1 MKITVAMRVIGG
13 FAIITLLLLIIS
25 LSSLFNINSI
35 GSSVDK
41 LNDEAVPALNQVS
54 AIKVDILE
62 LGTVQLETFY
72 DETLEQVE
80 AHEKEFD
87 ESNELLF
94 SSLEKLK
101 ELIQGNGQSGQINEL
116 EKDARQ
122 YISLIERLFN
132 QHSEYLE
139 LQNVTASQLDE
150 IAFNIDDAAIMLLD
164 TMDASNNE
172 VISREASNI
181 ESSLSSLITLMYDLN
196 KANKLDSAQIIR
208 SEIDININSIRP
220 RLKALDNEATGGSA
234 AMVDDAIAKVRDALD
249 SLQGSGSYPDNV
261 IRRQQLRVDSKDSL
275 DKSEIQLNKLMSE
288 TDRLQAAVRG
298 IADNTRVSVTD
309 SISTSSWLNS
319 IITIISIALAVLISW
334 YTVRSISRPLSRVN
348 HMLNIMADGNLTE
361 RVDYNA
367 QDEFGELASNTN
379 KLTGNLRK
387 LIEGIANRATQL
399 ATAAEQSSNV
409 SDETTN
415 SIDEQ
420 RRQIEQ
426 VATATQEM
434 NSTASEMADGADQAL
449 SEIQHSD
456 DEAKRVRQ
464 ISDKNR
470 ATIESLAKEIKGASE
485 VIDQL
490 SENSKNIGGILDVI
504 RGIAD
509 QTNLLALNAAI
520 EAARAGEQGR
530 GFAVVADEVRTLAS
544 RTQES
549 TEEIQDMIESLQND
563 SQRAVTVMNKGREQA
578 ELSVQQSDEAAQA
591 LQSITESVHQAS
603 DSSNHIANAAKEQSS
618 TAHDIS
624 ERLESIVSIAEQTA
638 SGSKQT
644 AQASNEVAKLADE
657 LQDSIKSFRV

>member
-80 AHEKEFD
+80 AHKKEFD

-196 KANKLDSAQIIR
+196 KTNKLSSAEVVR

-220 RLKALDNEATGGSA
+220 RLEALDNEATGGSA
-234 AMVDDAIAKVRDALD
+234 AMVDDAIATVRDALD

-361 RVDYNA
+361 RVDYSA

>member
-72 DETLEQVE
+72 DESLEQVE
-80 AHEKEFD
+80 AHKKEFN
-87 ESNELLF
+87 ESNKLLF
-94 SSLEKLK
+94 ASLDKLK
-101 ELIQGNGQSGQINEL
+101 ELIQGNGQSDEISAL
-116 EKDARQ
+116 EKDSRQ
-122 YISLIERLFN
+122 YVNLIELLFN
-132 QHSEYLE
+132 QHSEYLQ

-208 SEIDININSIRP
+208 SEIDINIDSIRP
-220 RLKALDNEATGGSA
+220 RLEALDNEATGGTE
-234 AMVDDAIAKVRDALD
+234 AMVDDAIGTVRDALD
-249 SLQGSGSYPDNV
+249 SLQGAGSYPDNV
-261 IRRQQLRVDSKDSL
+261 IRRQQLRLDSEDSL
-275 DKSEIQLNKLMSE
+275 DKSEIQLNKLMAEADS
-288 TDRLQAAVRG
+288 LQTAVRG
-298 IADNTRVSVTD
+298 IADGTRVSVTD

-415 SIDEQ
+415 AIDEQ

-434 NSTASEMADGADQAL
+434 NSTASEMADGAEQAL
-449 SEIQHSD
+449 REIQHSD

-470 ATIESLAKEIKGASE
+470 ATIEGLASEIKGASE

-549 TEEIQDMIESLQND
+549 TEEIQDMIENLQND

-618 TAHDIS
+618 TAQDIS

>member
-62 LGTVQLETFY
+62 LGNVQLETFY
-72 DETLEQVE
+72 DESLEQVE
-80 AHEKEFD
+80 AHKKEFN
-87 ESNELLF
+87 ESNKLLF
-94 SSLEKLK
+94 SSLEELKKLIK
-101 ELIQGNGQSGQINEL
+101 GNGQSDEINEL
-116 EKDARQ
+116 EKDSRQ
-122 YISLIERLFN
+122 YINLIDRLFS

-172 VISREASNI
+172 VISREANNI

-196 KANKLDSAQIIR
+196 KANKLDSAEIIR
-208 SEIDININSIRP
+208 SEIDINIDSIRP
-220 RLKALDNEATGGSA
+220 RLQVLDDEPTGA
-234 AMVDDAIAKVRDALD
+234 AGTMVDDAIATVRDALD
-249 SLQGSGSYPDNV
+249 SLQGAGSYPDNV
-261 IRRQQLRVDSKDSL
+261 IRRQKLRVDSEDSL
-275 DKSEIQLNKLMSE
+275 NKSEVQLNKLMGE
-288 TDRLQAAVRG
+288 ADRLQTAVRG
-298 IADNTRVSVTD
+298 IADGTRVSVTD

-319 IITIISIALAVLISW
+319 IITIISIALAVFISW

-348 HMLNIMADGNLTE
+348 YMLNIMADGNLTE
-361 RVDYNA
+361 RVEYSS

-415 SIDEQ
+415 AIDEQ

-449 SEIQHSD
+449 REIQHSD

-470 ATIESLAKEIKGASE
+470 ATIEGLANEIKGASE

-549 TEEIQDMIESLQND
+549 TEEIQDMIENLQND

-618 TAHDIS
+618 TAQDIS

>member
-13 FAIITLLLLIIS
+13 FAIITLLLLVIS

-35 GSSVDK
+35 GSSVDNV
-41 LNDEAVPALNQVS
+41 NDKAMPALNEVA
-54 AIKVDILE
+54 AIKVDTLE
-62 LGTVQLETFY
+62 LSGLQLETY
-72 DETLEQVE
+72 YAESLSAIESYRG
-80 AHEKEFD
+80 EFD
-87 ESNELLF
+87 TSEESLM
-94 SSLEKLK
+94 SSLEDLQQLVKG
-101 ELIQGNGQSGQINEL
+101 EGQS
-116 EKDARQ
+116 
-122 YISLIERLFN
+122 SLINGTESSVTQYVDLIDQLFN
-132 QHSEYLE
+132 YQREYLE
-139 LQNVTASQLDE
+139 LRGTTADQLDE
-150 IAFNIDDAAIMLLD
+150 IAFSIDDAAIMLLD
-164 TMDASNNE
+164 TMDMSNNE
-172 VISREASNI
+172 VVAREASNV

-196 KANKLDSAQIIR
+196 KTNDLDSANVIK
-208 SEIDININSIRP
+208 SEIDINIDSIRP
-220 RLKALDNEATGGSA
+220 RLDALDNESTGSA
-234 AMVDDAIAKVRDALD
+234 EQMVDDAVTTVRNAIDQ
-249 SLQGSGSYPDNV
+249 LQGSGSYPNNV
-261 IRRQQLRVDSKDSL
+261 ILRQQRRVDAGQALEQAQQQSDT
-275 DKSEIQLNKLMSE
+275 LMTQ
-288 TDRLQAAVRG
+288 TDELQTAVRG
-298 IADNTRVSVTD
+298 IAEDSRNSAAD
-309 SISTSSWLNS
+309 SISTSSWINS
-319 IITIISIALAVLISW
+319 IITVISIALAVLISW
-334 YTVRSISRPLSRVN
+334 LTVRSISRPLSRVN
-348 HMLNIMADGNLTE
+348 HMLNIMAEGNLTE
-361 RVDYNA
+361 RVDYDA
-367 QDEFGELASNTN
+367 QDEFGELATNTN

-415 SIDEQ
+415 AIDEQ

-434 NSTASEMADGADQAL
+434 NNTASEMAEGADQAL
-449 SEIQHSD
+449 REIQHSD
-456 DEAKRVRQ
+456 DEAKRVRE

-470 ATIESLAKEIKGASE
+470 STIEQLAHEIQGASQ

-490 SENSKNIGGILDVI
+490 SENSSNIGGILDVI

-549 TEEIQDMIESLQND
+549 TEEIQDMIENLQND
-563 SQRAVTVMNKGREQA
+563 SKRAVEVMNRGREQA

-603 DSSNHIANAAKEQSS
+603 DSSNHIANAAQEQSR

>member
-13 FAIITLLLLIIS
+13 FAIITLLLLVIS

-35 GSSVDK
+35 GSSVDNV
-41 LNDEAVPALNQVS
+41 NDKAMPALNEVA
-54 AIKVDILE
+54 AIKVDTLE
-62 LGTVQLETFY
+62 LSTIQLEAY
-72 DETLEQVE
+72 YSESLSAIDSYRG
-80 AHEKEFD
+80 EFD
-87 ESNELLF
+87 NSRDSLV
-94 SSLEKLK
+94 SSLNDLQQ
-101 ELIQGNGQSGQINEL
+101 LIKGEGQS
-116 EKDARQ
+116 
-122 YISLIERLFN
+122 SLINGTESSVTQYVDLIDQLFN
-132 QHSEYLE
+132 YQREYLE
-139 LQNVTASQLDE
+139 LRGTTADQLDE
-150 IAFNIDDAAIMLLD
+150 IAFSIDDAAIMLLD
-164 TMDASNNE
+164 TMDMSNNE
-172 VISREASNI
+172 VVAREASNV

-196 KANKLDSAQIIR
+196 KASDLDSANVIK
-208 SEIDININSIRP
+208 SEIDINIDSIRP
-220 RLKALDNEATGGSA
+220 RLEALDNESTGSA
-234 AMVDDAIAKVRDALD
+234 EQMVDDAVTTVRNAIDQ
-249 SLQGSGSYPDNV
+249 LQGSGSYPNNV
-261 IRRQQLRVDSKDSL
+261 ILRQQRRVDAGQALEQAQQQSDT
-275 DKSEIQLNKLMSE
+275 LMTQ
-288 TDRLQAAVRG
+288 TDELQTAVRG
-298 IADNTRVSVTD
+298 IAEDSRNSAAD
-309 SISTSSWLNS
+309 SISTSSWINS
-319 IITIISIALAVLISW
+319 IITVISIALAVLISW
-334 YTVRSISRPLSRVN
+334 LTVRSISRPLSRVN
-348 HMLNIMADGNLTE
+348 HMLNIMAEGNLTE
-361 RVDYNA
+361 RVDYDA
-367 QDEFGELASNTN
+367 QDEFGELATNTN

-415 SIDEQ
+415 AIDEQ

-434 NSTASEMADGADQAL
+434 NNTASEMAEGADQAL
-449 SEIQHSD
+449 REIQHSD
-456 DEAKRVRQ
+456 DEAKRVRE

-470 ATIESLAKEIKGASE
+470 STIEQLAHEIQGASQ

-490 SENSKNIGGILDVI
+490 SENSSNIGGILDVI

-549 TEEIQDMIESLQND
+549 TEEIQEMIESLQND
-563 SQRAVTVMNKGREQA
+563 SKRAVEVMNRGREQA

-603 DSSNHIANAAKEQSS
+603 DSSNHIANAAQEQSR

>member
-13 FAIITLLLLIIS
+13 FAIITLLLLVIS

-35 GSSVDK
+35 GSSVDNV
-41 LNDEAVPALNQVS
+41 NDKAMPALNEVA
-54 AIKVDILE
+54 AIKVDTLE
-62 LGTVQLETFY
+62 LASLQLEAY
-72 DETLEQVE
+72 YAESLSAIDSYRG
-80 AHEKEFD
+80 EFD
-87 ESNELLF
+87 ASRQSLLGSLNDLQQLIEGGEL
-94 SSLEKLK
+94 SSLIKDTEASVTQYVD
-101 ELIQGNGQSGQINEL
+101 LIDQ
-116 EKDARQ
+116 
-122 YISLIERLFN
+122 LFN
-132 QHSEYLE
+132 YQREYIELRGTTSE
-139 LQNVTASQLDE
+139 QLDE
-150 IAFNIDDAAIMLLD
+150 IAFSIDDAAIMLLD
-164 TMDASNNE
+164 TMDMSNNE
-172 VISREASNI
+172 VVSREASNI

-196 KANKLDSAQIIR
+196 KVSDLDSANVIK
-208 SEIDININSIRP
+208 SEIDINIDSIRP
-220 RLKALDNEATGGSA
+220 RLEALDNESTGSA
-234 AMVDDAIAKVRDALD
+234 EQMVDDAVTTVRNAIDK
-249 SLQGSGSYPDNV
+249 LQGPGSYPNNV
-261 IRRQQLRVDSKDSL
+261 IIRQQRRVDAGRALEQAQQQSDTLMTQTDELQTGVRNIAEDSRN
-275 DKSEIQLNKLMSE
+275 S
-288 TDRLQAAVRG
+288 AA
-298 IADNTRVSVTD
+298 D
-309 SISTSSWLNS
+309 SISTSSWINS
-319 IITIISIALAVLISW
+319 IITVISIALAVLISW
-334 YTVRSISRPLSRVN
+334 LTVRSISRPLSRVN
-348 HMLNIMADGNLTE
+348 HMLNIMAEGNLTE
-361 RVDYNA
+361 RVDYDA
-367 QDEFGELASNTN
+367 QDEFGELATNTN
-379 KLTGNLRK
+379 KLTVNLRK

-415 SIDEQ
+415 AIDEQ

-434 NSTASEMADGADQAL
+434 NNTASEMADGADQAL
-449 SEIQHSD
+449 REIQHSD

-470 ATIESLAKEIKGASE
+470 STIEQLAHEIQGASQ

-490 SENSKNIGGILDVI
+490 SENSSNIGGILDVI

-549 TEEIQDMIESLQND
+549 TEEIQDMIENLQTD
-563 SQRAVTVMNKGREQA
+563 SKRAVEVMNRGREQA

-603 DSSNHIANAAKEQSS
+603 DSSNHIANAAQEQSR

>member
-1 MKITVAMRVIGG
+1 M
-13 FAIITLLLLIIS
+13 
-25 LSSLFNINSI
+25 
-35 GSSVDK
+35 
-41 LNDEAVPALNQVS
+41 PALNEVA
-54 AIKVDILE
+54 AIKVDTLE
-62 LGTVQLETFY
+62 LSGLQLETY
-72 DETLEQVE
+72 YAESLSAIESYRG
-80 AHEKEFD
+80 EFD
-87 ESNELLF
+87 TSEESLM
-94 SSLEKLK
+94 SSLEDLQQLVKG
-101 ELIQGNGQSGQINEL
+101 EGQS
-116 EKDARQ
+116 
-122 YISLIERLFN
+122 SLINGTESSVTQYVDLIDQLFN
-132 QHSEYLE
+132 YQREYLE
-139 LQNVTASQLDE
+139 LRGTTADQLDE
-150 IAFNIDDAAIMLLD
+150 IAFSIDDAAIMLLD
-164 TMDASNNE
+164 TMDMSNNE
-172 VISREASNI
+172 VVAREASNV

-196 KANKLDSAQIIR
+196 KTNDLDSANVIK
-208 SEIDININSIRP
+208 SEIDINIDSIRP
-220 RLKALDNEATGGSA
+220 RLDALDNESTGSA
-234 AMVDDAIAKVRDALD
+234 EQMVDDAVTTVRNAIDQ
-249 SLQGSGSYPDNV
+249 LQGSGSYPNNV
-261 IRRQQLRVDSKDSL
+261 ILRQQRRVDAGQALEQAQQQSDT
-275 DKSEIQLNKLMSE
+275 LMTQ
-288 TDRLQAAVRG
+288 TDELQTAVRN
-298 IADNTRVSVTD
+298 IAEDSRNSAAD
-309 SISTSSWLNS
+309 SISTSSWINS
-319 IITIISIALAVLISW
+319 IITVISIALAVLISW
-334 YTVRSISRPLSRVN
+334 LTVRSISRPLSRVN
-348 HMLNIMADGNLTE
+348 HMLNIMAEGNLTE
-361 RVDYNA
+361 RVDYDA
-367 QDEFGELASNTN
+367 QDEFGELATNTN

-415 SIDEQ
+415 AIDEQ

-434 NSTASEMADGADQAL
+434 NNTASEMAEGADQAL
-449 SEIQHSD
+449 REIQHSD
-456 DEAKRVRQ
+456 DEAKRVRE

-470 ATIESLAKEIKGASE
+470 STIEQLAHEIQGASQ

-490 SENSKNIGGILDVI
+490 SENSSNIGGILDVI

-549 TEEIQDMIESLQND
+549 TEEIQDMIENLQND
-563 SQRAVTVMNKGREQA
+563 SKRAVEVMNRGREQA
-578 ELSVQQSDEAAQA
+578 ELSVHQSDEAAQA

-603 DSSNHIANAAKEQSS
+603 DSSNHIANAAQEQSR

>member
-1 MKITVAMRVIGG
+1 
-13 FAIITLLLLIIS
+13 
-25 LSSLFNINSI
+25 
-35 GSSVDK
+35 
-41 LNDEAVPALNQVS
+41 
-54 AIKVDILE
+54 
-62 LGTVQLETFY
+62 
-72 DETLEQVE
+72 
-80 AHEKEFD
+80 
-87 ESNELLF
+87 
-94 SSLEKLK
+94 
-101 ELIQGNGQSGQINEL
+101 
-116 EKDARQ
+116 
-122 YISLIERLFN
+122 
-132 QHSEYLE
+132 
-139 LQNVTASQLDE
+139 LDE

-164 TMDASNNE
+164 TMDMSNNE
-172 VISREASNI
+172 VISREASNV

-196 KANKLDSAQIIR
+196 KANKLDSAEVIR
-208 SEIDININSIRP
+208 SEIDINIDSIRP
-220 RLKALDNEATGGSA
+220 RLEVLENEATGRTET
-234 AMVDDAIAKVRDALD
+234 MVSDAITTVRNAID
-249 SLQGSGSYPDNV
+249 SLQGNGSYPANV
-261 IRRQQLRVDSKDSL
+261 IRRQQLRVDAENSL
-275 DKSEIQLNKLMSE
+275 NSSQTQLNKLMTE
-288 TDRLQAAVRG
+288 TDELQNAVRG
-298 IADNTRVSVTD
+298 IAEDTRVSVTD
-309 SISTSSWLNS
+309 SISTSSWINS
-319 IITIISIALAVLISW
+319 IITVVSIALAILISW
-334 YTVRSISRPLSRVN
+334 YTVRSISQPLSRVN

-399 ATAAEQSSNV
+399 ATAAEESSNV

-415 SIDEQ
+415 AIDEQ

-434 NSTASEMADGADQAL
+434 NNTASEMADGADQAL
-449 SEIQHSD
+449 QEIQHSD
-456 DEAKRVRQ
+456 DEAKRVRE

-470 ATIESLAKEIKGASE
+470 TTIEGLAREIQSASE

-563 SQRAVTVMNKGREQA
+563 SQRAVSVMNKGREQA

-624 ERLESIVSIAEQTA
+624 ERLEAIVSIAEQTA

>member
-35 GSSVDK
+35 GSSVDNV
-41 LNDEAVPALNQVS
+41 NDKAMPALNEVA
-54 AIKVDILE
+54 AIKVDTIGLSG
-62 LGTVQLETFY
+62 LQLETYYAESLSAVNSYRGEF
-72 DETLEQVE
+72 ETSR
-80 AHEKEFD
+80 D
-87 ESNELLF
+87 
-94 SSLEKLK
+94 SLVGSLSQLQQ
-101 ELIQGNGQSGQINEL
+101 LIKGEGQSNLINSTE
-116 EKDARQ
+116 ASVTQ
-122 YISLIERLFN
+122 YVDLIEQLFN
-132 QHSEYLE
+132 YQQEYIE
-139 LQNVTASQLDE
+139 LRSGTAAQLDE

-164 TMDASNNE
+164 TMDMSDNE
-172 VISREASNI
+172 IVAREAGNV
-181 ESSLSSLITLMYDLN
+181 ESSLSSLITLLYDLN
-196 KANKLDSAQIIR
+196 KATKLDSASVIK
-208 SEIDININSIRP
+208 SEIDINIDSIRP
-220 RLKALDNEATGGSA
+220 RLKALDNESNGSA
-234 AMVDDAIAKVRDALD
+234 AQMVDDAVKTVRTAIDN
-249 SLQGSGSYPDNV
+249 LQGQGSYPSNV
-261 IRRQQLRVDSKDSL
+261 ILRQQRRVDAGQALEQSQQQLQSL
-275 DKSEIQLNKLMSE
+275 MAQ
-288 TDRLQAAVRG
+288 TDELQTAVRN
-298 IADNTRVSVTD
+298 IAESSRSSATE
-309 SISTSSWLNS
+309 SISTSSWINS
-319 IITIISIALAVLISW
+319 IITIVSIGLAVLISW
-334 YTVRSISRPLSRVN
+334 LTVRSISQPLSRVN
-348 HMLNIMADGNLTE
+348 HMLNIMAEGNLTE
-361 RVDYNA
+361 RVDYDA
-367 QDEFGELASNTN
+367 QDEFGELATNTN

-409 SDETTN
+409 SEETTN

-434 NSTASEMADGADQAL
+434 NNTASEMSDGADQAL
-449 SEIQHSD
+449 REIQHSD
-456 DEAKRVRQ
+456 DEATRVRE

-470 ATIESLAKEIKGASE
+470 STIEQLAHEIKGASQ

-490 SENSKNIGGILDVI
+490 SENSSNIGGILDVI

-563 SQRAVTVMNKGREQA
+563 SKRAVEVMNRGREQA
-578 ELSVQQSDEAAQA
+578 ELSVHQSDEAAQA

-603 DSSNHIANAAKEQSS
+603 DSSNHIANAAQEQSS

-657 LQDSIKSFRV
+657 LQDSVKSFRV

>member
-72 DETLEQVE
+72 DESLEQVE
-80 AHEKEFD
+80 AHKKEFN
-87 ESNELLF
+87 ESNKLLF
-94 SSLEKLK
+94 ASLDKLK
-101 ELIQGNGQSGQINEL
+101 ELIQGNGQSDEISAL
-116 EKDARQ
+116 EKDSRQ
-122 YISLIERLFN
+122 YVNLIELLFN
-132 QHSEYLE
+132 QHSEYLQ

-208 SEIDININSIRP
+208 SEIDINIDSIRP
-220 RLKALDNEATGGSA
+220 RLEALDNEATGGTE
-234 AMVDDAIAKVRDALD
+234 AMVDDAIGTVRDALD
-249 SLQGSGSYPDNV
+249 SLQGAGSYPDNV
-261 IRRQQLRVDSKDSL
+261 IRRQQLRLDSEDSL
-275 DKSEIQLNKLMSE
+275 DKSEIQLNKLMS
-288 TDRLQAAVRG
+288 DADSLQTAVRG
-298 IADNTRVSVTD
+298 IADGTRVSVTD

-415 SIDEQ
+415 AIDEQ

-434 NSTASEMADGADQAL
+434 NSTASEMADGAEQAL
-449 SEIQHSD
+449 REIQHSD

-470 ATIESLAKEIKGASE
+470 ATIEGLASEIKGASE

-549 TEEIQDMIESLQND
+549 TEEIQDMIENLQND

-618 TAHDIS
+618 TAQDIS

>member
-35 GSSVDK
+35 GSSVDN
-41 LNDEAVPALNQVS
+41 LNDQAVPALNEV
-54 AIKVDILE
+54 AAVKVDILE
-62 LGTVQLETFY
+62 LGSVQLETFY
-72 DETLEQVE
+72 DEKVGEVD
-80 AHEKEFD
+80 AHRKEF
-87 ESNELLF
+87 EASRSSLF
-94 SSLEKLK
+94 SSLNELNR
-101 ELIQGNGQSGQINEL
+101 LIQGAGQGDRIDAI
-116 EKDARQ
+116 EKDSQ
-122 YISLIERLFN
+122 KYVDLIDRLFN
-132 QHSEYLE
+132 QQREYLE
-139 LQNVTASQLDE
+139 LQTTTASQLDE

-164 TMDASNNE
+164 TMDMSNNE
-172 VISREASNI
+172 VISREASNV

-196 KANKLDSAQIIR
+196 KANKLDSAEVIR
-208 SEIDININSIRP
+208 SEIDINIDSIRP
-220 RLKALDNEATGGSA
+220 RLEVLENEATGRTET
-234 AMVDDAIAKVRDALD
+234 MVSDAITTVRNAID
-249 SLQGSGSYPDNV
+249 SLQGNGSYPANV
-261 IRRQQLRVDSKDSL
+261 IRRQQLRVDAENSL
-275 DKSEIQLNKLMSE
+275 NSSQTQLNKLMTE
-288 TDRLQAAVRG
+288 TDELQNAVRG
-298 IADNTRVSVTD
+298 IAEDTRVSVTD
-309 SISTSSWLNS
+309 SISTSSWINS
-319 IITIISIALAVLISW
+319 IITVVSIALAILISW
-334 YTVRSISRPLSRVN
+334 YTVRSISQPLSRVN

-399 ATAAEQSSNV
+399 ATAAEESSNV

-415 SIDEQ
+415 AIDEQ

-434 NSTASEMADGADQAL
+434 NNTASEMADGADQAL
-449 SEIQHSD
+449 QEIQHSD
-456 DEAKRVRQ
+456 DEAKRVRE

-470 ATIESLAKEIKGASE
+470 TTIEGLAREIQSASE

-563 SQRAVTVMNKGREQA
+563 SQRAVSVMNKGREQA

-624 ERLESIVSIAEQTA
+624 ERLEAIVSIAEQTA

>member
-13 FAIITLLLLIIS
+13 FAIITLLLLVIS

-35 GSSVDK
+35 GSSVDNV
-41 LNDEAVPALNQVS
+41 NDKAMPALNEVA
-54 AIKVDILE
+54 AIKVDTLE
-62 LGTVQLETFY
+62 LSGLQLETY
-72 DETLEQVE
+72 YAESLSAIESYRG
-80 AHEKEFD
+80 EFD
-87 ESNELLF
+87 TSEESLM
-94 SSLEKLK
+94 SSLEDLQR
-101 ELIQGNGQSGQINEL
+101 LIKGEGQSALINNTE
-116 EKDARQ
+116 AAVTQ
-122 YISLIERLFN
+122 YVDLIDQLFN
-132 QHSEYLE
+132 YQREYLE
-139 LQNVTASQLDE
+139 LRSTTADQLDE
-150 IAFNIDDAAIMLLD
+150 IAFSIDDAAIMLLD
-164 TMDASNNE
+164 TMDMSNNE
-172 VISREASNI
+172 VVAREASNV

-196 KANKLDSAQIIR
+196 KTNDLDSANVIK
-208 SEIDININSIRP
+208 SEIDINIDSIRP
-220 RLKALDNEATGGSA
+220 RLDALDNESTGSA
-234 AMVDDAIAKVRDALD
+234 EQMVDDAVTTVRNAIDQ
-249 SLQGSGSYPDNV
+249 LQGAGSYPDNV
-261 IRRQQLRVDSKDSL
+261 ILRQQRRVDAGQTL
-275 DKSEIQLNKLMSE
+275 DQAQQQSDTLMTQ
-288 TDRLQAAVRG
+288 TDELQTAVRN
-298 IADNTRVSVTD
+298 IAEDSRNSAAD
-309 SISTSSWLNS
+309 SISTSSWINS
-319 IITIISIALAVLISW
+319 IITVISIALAVLISW
-334 YTVRSISRPLSRVN
+334 LTVRSISRPLSRVN
-348 HMLNIMADGNLTE
+348 HMLNIMAEGNLTE
-361 RVDYNA
+361 RVDYDA
-367 QDEFGELASNTN
+367 QDEFGELATNTN

-415 SIDEQ
+415 AIDEQ

-434 NSTASEMADGADQAL
+434 NNTASEMAEGADQAL
-449 SEIQHSD
+449 REIQHSD
-456 DEAKRVRQ
+456 DEAKRVRE

-470 ATIESLAKEIKGASE
+470 STIEQLAHEIQGASQ

-490 SENSKNIGGILDVI
+490 SENSSNIGGILDVI

-549 TEEIQDMIESLQND
+549 TEEIQDMIENLQND
-563 SQRAVTVMNKGREQA
+563 SKRAVEVMNRGREQA

-603 DSSNHIANAAKEQSS
+603 DSSNHIANAAQEQSR

>member
-35 GSSVDK
+35 GSSVDN
-41 LNDEAVPALNQVS
+41 LNDQAVPALNEV
-54 AIKVDILE
+54 AAVKVDILE
-62 LGTVQLETFY
+62 LGSVQLETFY
-72 DETLEQVE
+72 DEKVGEVD
-80 AHEKEFD
+80 AHRKEF
-87 ESNELLF
+87 EASRSSLF
-94 SSLEKLK
+94 SSLNELNR
-101 ELIQGNGQSGQINEL
+101 LIQGAGQGDRIDAI
-116 EKDARQ
+116 EKDSQ
-122 YISLIERLFN
+122 KYVDLIDRLFN
-132 QHSEYLE
+132 QQREYLE
-139 LQNVTASQLDE
+139 LQTTTASQLDE

-164 TMDASNNE
+164 TMDMSNNE
-172 VISREASNI
+172 VISREASNV

-196 KANKLDSAQIIR
+196 KANKLDSAEVIR
-208 SEIDININSIRP
+208 SEIDINIDSIRP
-220 RLKALDNEATGGSA
+220 RLEVLENEATGRTET
-234 AMVDDAIAKVRDALD
+234 MVSDAITTVRNAID
-249 SLQGSGSYPDNV
+249 SLQGNGSYPANV
-261 IRRQQLRVDSKDSL
+261 IRRQQLRVDAENSL
-275 DKSEIQLNKLMSE
+275 NSSQTQLNKLMTE
-288 TDRLQAAVRG
+288 TDELQNAVRG
-298 IADNTRVSVTD
+298 IAEGTRVSVTD
-309 SISTSSWLNS
+309 SISTSSWINS
-319 IITIISIALAVLISW
+319 IITVVSIALAILISW
-334 YTVRSISRPLSRVN
+334 YTVRSISQPLSRVN

-399 ATAAEQSSNV
+399 ATAAEESSNV

-415 SIDEQ
+415 AIDEQ

-434 NSTASEMADGADQAL
+434 NNTASEMADGADQAL
-449 SEIQHSD
+449 QEIQHSD
-456 DEAKRVRQ
+456 DEAKRVRE

-470 ATIESLAKEIKGASE
+470 TTIEGLAREIQSASE

-563 SQRAVTVMNKGREQA
+563 SQRAVSVMNKGREQA

-624 ERLESIVSIAEQTA
+624 ERLEAIVSIAEQTA

>member
-35 GSSVDK
+35 GSSVDN
-41 LNDEAVPALNQVS
+41 LNDQAVPALNEV
-54 AIKVDILE
+54 AAVKVDILE
-62 LGTVQLETFY
+62 LGSVQLETFY
-72 DETLEQVE
+72 DEKVGEVD
-80 AHEKEFD
+80 AHRKEF
-87 ESNELLF
+87 EASRSSLF
-94 SSLEKLK
+94 SSLNELNR
-101 ELIQGNGQSGQINEL
+101 LIQGAGQGDRIDAI
-116 EKDARQ
+116 EKDSQ
-122 YISLIERLFN
+122 KYVDLIDRLFN
-132 QHSEYLE
+132 QQREYLE
-139 LQNVTASQLDE
+139 LQTTTASQLDE

-164 TMDASNNE
+164 TMDMSNNE
-172 VISREASNI
+172 IISREASNV

-196 KANKLDSAQIIR
+196 KANKLDSAEVIR
-208 SEIDININSIRP
+208 SEIDINIDSIRP
-220 RLKALDNEATGGSA
+220 RLEVLENEATGRTET
-234 AMVDDAIAKVRDALD
+234 MVSDAITTVRNAID
-249 SLQGSGSYPDNV
+249 SLQGNGSYPANV
-261 IRRQQLRVDSKDSL
+261 IRRQQLRVDAENSL
-275 DKSEIQLNKLMSE
+275 NSSQTQLNKLMTE
-288 TDRLQAAVRG
+288 TDELQNAVRG
-298 IADNTRVSVTD
+298 IAEDTRVSVTD
-309 SISTSSWLNS
+309 SISTSSWINS
-319 IITIISIALAVLISW
+319 IITVVSIALAILISW
-334 YTVRSISRPLSRVN
+334 YTVRSISQPLSRVN

-399 ATAAEQSSNV
+399 ATAAEESSNV

-415 SIDEQ
+415 AIDEQ

-434 NSTASEMADGADQAL
+434 NNTASEMADGADQAL
-449 SEIQHSD
+449 QEIQHSD
-456 DEAKRVRQ
+456 DEAKRVRE

-470 ATIESLAKEIKGASE
+470 TTIEGLAREIQSASE

-563 SQRAVTVMNKGREQA
+563 SQRAVSVMNKGREQA

-624 ERLESIVSIAEQTA
+624 ERLEAIVSIAEQTA

>member
-72 DETLEQVE
+72 DESLEQVE
-80 AHEKEFD
+80 AHKKEFN
-87 ESNELLF
+87 ESNKLLF
-94 SSLEKLK
+94 SSLEELK
-101 ELIQGNGQSGQINEL
+101 KLIQGNGQSDEINEL
-116 EKDARQ
+116 EKDSRQ
-122 YISLIERLFN
+122 YINLIDRLFS

-172 VISREASNI
+172 VISREANNI

-196 KANKLDSAQIIR
+196 KANKLDSAEIIR
-208 SEIDININSIRP
+208 SEIDINIDSIRP
-220 RLKALDNEATGGSA
+220 RLQVLDDEPTGA
-234 AMVDDAIAKVRDALD
+234 AGTMVDDAIATVRDALD
-249 SLQGSGSYPDNV
+249 SLQGAGSYPDNV
-261 IRRQQLRVDSKDSL
+261 IRRQQLRVDSEDSL
-275 DKSEIQLNKLMSE
+275 NKSEVQLNKLMGKA
-288 TDRLQAAVRG
+288 DRLQTAVRG
-298 IADNTRVSVTD
+298 IADGTRVSVTD

-415 SIDEQ
+415 AIDEQ

-434 NSTASEMADGADQAL
+434 NSTASEMADGAEQAL
-449 SEIQHSD
+449 REIQHSD

-470 ATIESLAKEIKGASE
+470 ATIEGLASEIKGASE

-549 TEEIQDMIESLQND
+549 TEEIQDMIENLQND

-618 TAHDIS
+618 TAQDIS

>member
-13 FAIITLLLLIIS
+13 FAIITLLLLVIS

-35 GSSVDK
+35 GSSVDNV
-41 LNDEAVPALNQVS
+41 NDKAMPALNEVA
-54 AIKVDILE
+54 AIKVDTLE
-62 LGTVQLETFY
+62 LASLQLEAY
-72 DETLEQVE
+72 YAESLSAIDSYRG
-80 AHEKEFD
+80 EFD
-87 ESNELLF
+87 ASRESLV
-94 SSLEKLK
+94 SSLNDLQQ
-101 ELIQGNGQSGQINEL
+101 LIKGEGQSALINGTE
-116 EKDARQ
+116 ASVTQ
-122 YISLIERLFN
+122 YVDLIDQLFN
-132 QHSEYLE
+132 YQREYLE
-139 LQNVTASQLDE
+139 LRGTTSEQLDE

-164 TMDASNNE
+164 TMDMSNNE
-172 VISREASNI
+172 VVSREASNI

-196 KANKLDSAQIIR
+196 KAGDLDSANVIK
-208 SEIDININSIRP
+208 SEIDINIDSIRP
-220 RLKALDNEATGGSA
+220 RLEALDNESTGSA
-234 AMVDDAIAKVRDALD
+234 EQMVDDAVTTVRNAIDK
-249 SLQGSGSYPDNV
+249 LQGPGSYPNNV
-261 IRRQQLRVDSKDSL
+261 IIRQQRRVDAGRALEQAQQQSDTLMTQTDELQTSVRNIAEDSRN
-275 DKSEIQLNKLMSE
+275 S
-288 TDRLQAAVRG
+288 AA
-298 IADNTRVSVTD
+298 D
-309 SISTSSWLNS
+309 SISTSSWINS
-319 IITIISIALAVLISW
+319 IITVISIALAVLISW
-334 YTVRSISRPLSRVN
+334 LTVRSISRPLSRVN
-348 HMLNIMADGNLTE
+348 HMLNIMAEGNLTE
-361 RVDYNA
+361 RVDYDA
-367 QDEFGELASNTN
+367 QDEFGELATNTN
-379 KLTGNLRK
+379 KLTVNLRK

-415 SIDEQ
+415 AIDEQ

-434 NSTASEMADGADQAL
+434 NNTASEMADGADQAL
-449 SEIQHSD
+449 REIQHSD

-470 ATIESLAKEIKGASE
+470 STIEQLAHEIQGASQ

-490 SENSKNIGGILDVI
+490 SENSSNIGGILDVI

-549 TEEIQDMIESLQND
+549 TEEIQDMIENLQTD
-563 SQRAVTVMNKGREQA
+563 SKRAVEVMNRGREQA

-603 DSSNHIANAAKEQSS
+603 DSSNHIANAAQEQSR

>member
-72 DETLEQVE
+72 DESLEQVE
-80 AHEKEFD
+80 AHKKEFN
-87 ESNELLF
+87 ESNKLLF
-94 SSLEKLK
+94 ASLDKLK
-101 ELIQGNGQSGQINEL
+101 ELIQGNGQSDEISAL
-116 EKDARQ
+116 EKDSRQ
-122 YISLIERLFN
+122 YVNLIELLFN
-132 QHSEYLE
+132 QHSEYLQ
-139 LQNVTASQLDE
+139 LQSVTASQLDE

-208 SEIDININSIRP
+208 SEIDINIDSIRP
-220 RLKALDNEATGGSA
+220 RLEALDNEATGGTE
-234 AMVDDAIAKVRDALD
+234 AMVDDAIGTVRDALD
-249 SLQGSGSYPDNV
+249 SLQGAGSYPDNV
-261 IRRQQLRVDSKDSL
+261 IRRQQLRLDSEDSL
-275 DKSEIQLNKLMSE
+275 DKSEIQLNKLMAE
-288 TDRLQAAVRG
+288 ADRLQTAVRG
-298 IADNTRVSVTD
+298 IADGTRVSVTD

-415 SIDEQ
+415 AIDEQ

-434 NSTASEMADGADQAL
+434 NSTASEMADGAEQAL
-449 SEIQHSD
+449 REIQHSD

-470 ATIESLAKEIKGASE
+470 ATIEGLANEIKGASE

-549 TEEIQDMIESLQND
+549 TEEIQDMIENLQND

-618 TAHDIS
+618 TAQDIS

>member
-35 GSSVDK
+35 GSSVDN
-41 LNDEAVPALNQVS
+41 LNDQAVPALNEV
-54 AIKVDILE
+54 AAVKVDILE
-62 LGTVQLETFY
+62 LGSVQLETFY
-72 DETLEQVE
+72 DEKVTQVD
-80 AHEKEFD
+80 AHRKEF
-87 ESNELLF
+87 EASRSSLF
-94 SSLEKLK
+94 SSLK
-101 ELIQGNGQSGQINEL
+101 ELQKLIQGAGQGNRINAI
-116 EKDARQ
+116 EKDSQ
-122 YISLIERLFN
+122 KYIDLIDRLFN
-132 QHSEYLE
+132 QQREYLE
-139 LQNVTASQLDE
+139 LQVITASQLDE

-164 TMDASNNE
+164 TMDVSDNE
-172 VISREASNI
+172 VISREASNV

-196 KANKLDSAQIIR
+196 KANNLDSAEVIR
-208 SEIDININSIRP
+208 SEIDINIDSIRP
-220 RLKALDNEATGGSA
+220 RLEALGSEPA
-234 AMVDDAIAKVRDALD
+234 GNAEAMVDDAITTVRDALD
-249 SLQGSGSYPDNV
+249 SLQGNGSYPANV
-261 IRRQQLRVDSKDSL
+261 ILRQQLRVDAENSL
-275 DKSEIQLNKLMSE
+275 SSSQSQLNKLMTE
-288 TDRLQAAVRG
+288 TDELQDAVRG
-298 IADNTRVSVTD
+298 LAEDTRVSVTD
-309 SISTSSWLNS
+309 SISTSSWINS
-319 IITIISIALAVLISW
+319 IITIVSIALAILISW
-334 YTVRSISRPLSRVN
+334 YTVRSISQPLSRVN

-415 SIDEQ
+415 AIDEQ

-434 NSTASEMADGADQAL
+434 NNTASEMADGADQAL
-449 SEIQHSD
+449 QEIQHSD
-456 DEAKRVRQ
+456 DEAKRVRE

-470 ATIESLAKEIKGASE
+470 TTIEGLAREIQSASE

-624 ERLESIVSIAEQTA
+624 ERLEAIVSIAEQTA

>member
-62 LGTVQLETFY
+62 LGNVQLETFY
-72 DETLEQVE
+72 DESLEQVA
-80 AHEKEFD
+80 AHKKEFN
-87 ESNELLF
+87 ESNKLLF
-94 SSLEKLK
+94 SSLDKLK
-101 ELIQGNGQSGQINEL
+101 ELIQGNGQSDEINEL
-116 EKDARQ
+116 EKDSRQ
-122 YISLIERLFN
+122 YISLIDRLFS

-196 KANKLDSAQIIR
+196 KANKLSSAEIIR
-208 SEIDININSIRP
+208 SEIDINIDSIRP
-220 RLKALDNEATGGSA
+220 RLEALDNEATGGTEA
-234 AMVDDAIAKVRDALD
+234 IVDDAIATVRDALD
-249 SLQGSGSYPDNV
+249 SLQGAGSYPDNV
-261 IRRQQLRVDSKDSL
+261 IRRQQLRVDSEDTL
-275 DKSEIQLNKLMSE
+275 NNSEVQLNKLMTE
-288 TDRLQAAVRG
+288 ADRLQTAVRG
-298 IADNTRVSVTD
+298 IADGTRVSVTD

-319 IITIISIALAVLISW
+319 IITIISIALAVFISW

-361 RVDYNA
+361 RVDYSS

-415 SIDEQ
+415 AIDEQ

-434 NSTASEMADGADQAL
+434 NSTASEMADGAEQAL
-449 SEIQHSD
+449 REIQHSD

-470 ATIESLAKEIKGASE
+470 ATIEGLANEIKGASE

-549 TEEIQDMIESLQND
+549 TEEIQDMIENLQND

-618 TAHDIS
+618 TAQDIS

>member
-13 FAIITLLLLIIS
+13 FAIITLLLLVIS

-35 GSSVDK
+35 GSSVDNV
-41 LNDEAVPALNQVS
+41 NDKAMPALNEVA
-54 AIKVDILE
+54 AIKVDTLE
-62 LGTVQLETFY
+62 LSGLQLETY
-72 DETLEQVE
+72 YAESLSAIESYRG
-80 AHEKEFD
+80 EFD
-87 ESNELLF
+87 TSEESLM
-94 SSLEKLK
+94 SSLEDLQQLVKG
-101 ELIQGNGQSGQINEL
+101 EGQS
-116 EKDARQ
+116 
-122 YISLIERLFN
+122 SLINGTESSVTQYVDLIDQLFN
-132 QHSEYLE
+132 YQREYLE
-139 LQNVTASQLDE
+139 LRGTTADQLDE
-150 IAFNIDDAAIMLLD
+150 IAFSIDDAAIMLLD
-164 TMDASNNE
+164 TMDMSNNE
-172 VISREASNI
+172 VVAREASNV

-196 KANKLDSAQIIR
+196 KTNDLDSANVIK
-208 SEIDININSIRP
+208 SEIDINIDSIRP
-220 RLKALDNEATGGSA
+220 RLDALDNESTGSA
-234 AMVDDAIAKVRDALD
+234 EQMVDDAVTTVRNAIDQ
-249 SLQGSGSYPDNV
+249 LQGSGSYPNNV
-261 IRRQQLRVDSKDSL
+261 ILRQQRRVDAGQALEQAQQQSDT
-275 DKSEIQLNKLMSE
+275 LMTQ
-288 TDRLQAAVRG
+288 TDELQTAVRN
-298 IADNTRVSVTD
+298 IAEDSRNSAAD
-309 SISTSSWLNS
+309 SISTSSWINS
-319 IITIISIALAVLISW
+319 IITVISIALAVLISW
-334 YTVRSISRPLSRVN
+334 LTVRSISRPLSRVN
-348 HMLNIMADGNLTE
+348 HMLNIMAEGNLTE
-361 RVDYNA
+361 RVDYDA
-367 QDEFGELASNTN
+367 QDEFGELATNTN

-415 SIDEQ
+415 AIDEQ

-434 NSTASEMADGADQAL
+434 NNTASEMAEGADQAL
-449 SEIQHSD
+449 REIQHSD
-456 DEAKRVRQ
+456 DEAKRVRE

-470 ATIESLAKEIKGASE
+470 STIEQLAHEIQGASQ

-490 SENSKNIGGILDVI
+490 SENSSNIGGILDVI

-549 TEEIQDMIESLQND
+549 TEEIQDMIENLQND
-563 SQRAVTVMNKGREQA
+563 SKRAVEVMNRGREQA

-603 DSSNHIANAAKEQSS
+603 DSSNHIANAAQEQSR

>member
-62 LGTVQLETFY
+62 LGNVQLETFY
-72 DETLEQVE
+72 DESLEQVA
-80 AHEKEFD
+80 AHKKEFN
-87 ESNELLF
+87 ESNKLLF
-94 SSLEKLK
+94 SSLDKLK
-101 ELIQGNGQSGQINEL
+101 ELIQGNGQSDEINEL
-116 EKDARQ
+116 EKDSRQ
-122 YISLIERLFN
+122 YISLIDRLFS

-196 KANKLDSAQIIR
+196 KANKLSSAEIIR
-208 SEIDININSIRP
+208 SEIDINIDSIRP
-220 RLKALDNEATGGSA
+220 RLEALDNEATGGTEA
-234 AMVDDAIAKVRDALD
+234 IVDDAIATVRDALD
-249 SLQGSGSYPDNV
+249 SLQGAGSYPDNV
-261 IRRQQLRVDSKDSL
+261 IRRQQLRVDSEDTL
-275 DKSEIQLNKLMSE
+275 NNSEVQLNKLMTE
-288 TDRLQAAVRG
+288 ADRLQTAVRG
-298 IADNTRVSVTD
+298 IADGTRVSVTD

-319 IITIISIALAVLISW
+319 IITIISIALAVFISW

-361 RVDYNA
+361 RVDYSS

-415 SIDEQ
+415 AIDEQ

-449 SEIQHSD
+449 REIQHSD

-470 ATIESLAKEIKGASE
+470 ATIEGLANEIKGASE

-549 TEEIQDMIESLQND
+549 TEEIQDMIENLQND

-618 TAHDIS
+618 TTQDIS

>member
-13 FAIITLLLLIIS
+13 FAIITLLLLVIS

-35 GSSVDK
+35 GSSVDNV
-41 LNDEAVPALNQVS
+41 NDKAMPALNEVA
-54 AIKVDILE
+54 AIKVDTLE
-62 LGTVQLETFY
+62 LASLQLEAYYAESLSAIDTY
-72 DETLEQVE
+72 RG
-80 AHEKEFD
+80 EFD
-87 ESNELLF
+87 ASRESLLGSLNDLQQLIEGGEL
-94 SSLEKLK
+94 SSLIKDTEASVTQYVD
-101 ELIQGNGQSGQINEL
+101 LIDQ
-116 EKDARQ
+116 
-122 YISLIERLFN
+122 LFN
-132 QHSEYLE
+132 YQREYIELRGTTSE
-139 LQNVTASQLDE
+139 QLDE
-150 IAFNIDDAAIMLLD
+150 IAFSIDDAAIMLLD
-164 TMDASNNE
+164 TMDMSNNE
-172 VISREASNI
+172 VVSREASNI

-196 KANKLDSAQIIR
+196 KVSDLDSANVIK
-208 SEIDININSIRP
+208 SEIDINIESIRP
-220 RLKALDNEATGGSA
+220 RLEALDNESTGSA
-234 AMVDDAIAKVRDALD
+234 EQMVDDAVTTVRNAIDK
-249 SLQGSGSYPDNV
+249 LQGPGSYPNNV
-261 IRRQQLRVDSKDSL
+261 ILRQQRRVDAGRALEQAQQQSDTLMTQTDELQTGVRNIAEDSRN
-275 DKSEIQLNKLMSE
+275 S
-288 TDRLQAAVRG
+288 AA
-298 IADNTRVSVTD
+298 D
-309 SISTSSWLNS
+309 SISTSSWINS
-319 IITIISIALAVLISW
+319 IITVISIALAVLISW
-334 YTVRSISRPLSRVN
+334 LTVRSISRPLSRVN
-348 HMLNIMADGNLTE
+348 HMLNIMAEGNLTE
-361 RVDYNA
+361 RVDYDA
-367 QDEFGELASNTN
+367 QDEFGELATNTN
-379 KLTGNLRK
+379 KLTVNLRK

-415 SIDEQ
+415 AIDEQ

-434 NSTASEMADGADQAL
+434 NNTASEMADGADQAL
-449 SEIQHSD
+449 REIQHSD

-470 ATIESLAKEIKGASE
+470 STIEQLAHEIQGASQ

-490 SENSKNIGGILDVI
+490 SENSSNIGGILDVI

-549 TEEIQDMIESLQND
+549 TEEIQDMIESLQTD
-563 SQRAVTVMNKGREQA
+563 SKRAVEVMNRGREQA

-603 DSSNHIANAAKEQSS
+603 DSSNHIANAAQEQSR

>member
-72 DETLEQVE
+72 DESLEQVE
-80 AHEKEFD
+80 AHKKEFN
-87 ESNELLF
+87 ESNKLLF
-94 SSLEKLK
+94 ASLDKLK
-101 ELIQGNGQSGQINEL
+101 ELIQGNGQSDEISAL
-116 EKDARQ
+116 EKDSRQ
-122 YISLIERLFN
+122 YDNLIELLFN
-132 QHSEYLE
+132 QHSEYLQ
-139 LQNVTASQLDE
+139 LQSVTASQLDE

-208 SEIDININSIRP
+208 SEIDINIDSIRP
-220 RLKALDNEATGGSA
+220 RLEALDNEATGGTE
-234 AMVDDAIAKVRDALD
+234 AMVDDAIGTVRDALD
-249 SLQGSGSYPDNV
+249 SLQGAGSYPDNV
-261 IRRQQLRVDSKDSL
+261 IRRQQLRLDSEDSL
-275 DKSEIQLNKLMSE
+275 DKSEIQLNKLMAE
-288 TDRLQAAVRG
+288 ADRLQTAVRG
-298 IADNTRVSVTD
+298 IADGTRVSVTD

-415 SIDEQ
+415 AIDEQ

-434 NSTASEMADGADQAL
+434 NSTASEMADGAEQAL
-449 SEIQHSD
+449 REIQHSD

-470 ATIESLAKEIKGASE
+470 ATIEGLASEIKGASE

-549 TEEIQDMIESLQND
+549 TEEIQDMIENLQND

-618 TAHDIS
+618 TAQDIS

>member
-13 FAIITLLLLIIS
+13 FAIITLLLLVIS

-35 GSSVDK
+35 GSSVDNV
-41 LNDEAVPALNQVS
+41 NDKAMPALNEVA
-54 AIKVDILE
+54 AIKVDTLE
-62 LGTVQLETFY
+62 LASLQLEAY
-72 DETLEQVE
+72 YAESLSAIDSYRG
-80 AHEKEFD
+80 EFD
-87 ESNELLF
+87 ASRESLV
-94 SSLEKLK
+94 SSLNDLQQ
-101 ELIQGNGQSGQINEL
+101 LIKGEGQSALINGTE
-116 EKDARQ
+116 ASVTQ
-122 YISLIERLFN
+122 YVDLIDQLFN
-132 QHSEYLE
+132 YQREYLE
-139 LQNVTASQLDE
+139 LRGTTSEQLDE

-164 TMDASNNE
+164 TMDMSNNE
-172 VISREASNI
+172 VVSREASNI

-196 KANKLDSAQIIR
+196 KAGNLDSANVIK
-208 SEIDININSIRP
+208 SEIDINIDSIRP
-220 RLKALDNEATGGSA
+220 RLEALDNESTGSA
-234 AMVDDAIAKVRDALD
+234 EQMVDDAVTTVRNAIDK
-249 SLQGSGSYPDNV
+249 LQGPGSYPNNV
-261 IRRQQLRVDSKDSL
+261 ILRQQRRVDAGRALEQAQQQSDTLMTQTDELQTSVRNIAEDSRN
-275 DKSEIQLNKLMSE
+275 S
-288 TDRLQAAVRG
+288 AA
-298 IADNTRVSVTD
+298 D
-309 SISTSSWLNS
+309 SISTSSWINS
-319 IITIISIALAVLISW
+319 IITVISIALAVLISW
-334 YTVRSISRPLSRVN
+334 LTVRSISRPLSRVN
-348 HMLNIMADGNLTE
+348 HMLNIMAEGNLTE
-361 RVDYNA
+361 RVDYDA
-367 QDEFGELASNTN
+367 QDEFGELATNTN
-379 KLTGNLRK
+379 KLTVNLRK

-415 SIDEQ
+415 AIDEQ

-434 NSTASEMADGADQAL
+434 NNTASEMADGADQAL
-449 SEIQHSD
+449 REIQHSD

-470 ATIESLAKEIKGASE
+470 STIEQLAHEIQGASQ

-490 SENSKNIGGILDVI
+490 SENSSNIGGILDVI

-549 TEEIQDMIESLQND
+549 TEEIQDMIESLQTD
-563 SQRAVTVMNKGREQA
+563 SKRAVEVMNRGREQA

-603 DSSNHIANAAKEQSS
+603 DSSNHIANAAQEQSR

>member
-35 GSSVDK
+35 GSSVDN
-41 LNDEAVPALNQVS
+41 LNDQAVPALNEV
-54 AIKVDILE
+54 AAVKVDILE
-62 LGTVQLETFY
+62 LGSVQLETFY
-72 DETLEQVE
+72 DEKVGEVD
-80 AHEKEFD
+80 AHRKEF
-87 ESNELLF
+87 EASRSSLF
-94 SSLEKLK
+94 SSLNELNR
-101 ELIQGNGQSGQINEL
+101 LIQGAGQGDRIDAI
-116 EKDARQ
+116 EKDSQ
-122 YISLIERLFN
+122 KYVDLIDRLFN
-132 QHSEYLE
+132 QQREYLE
-139 LQNVTASQLDE
+139 LQTTTASQLDE

-164 TMDASNNE
+164 TMDMSNNE
-172 VISREASNI
+172 IISREASNV

-196 KANKLDSAQIIR
+196 KANKLDSAEVIR
-208 SEIDININSIRP
+208 SEIDINIDSIRP
-220 RLKALDNEATGGSA
+220 RLEVLENEATGRTET
-234 AMVDDAIAKVRDALD
+234 MVSDAITTVRNAID
-249 SLQGSGSYPDNV
+249 SLQGNGSYPANV
-261 IRRQQLRVDSKDSL
+261 IRRQQLRVDAENSL
-275 DKSEIQLNKLMSE
+275 NSSQTQLNKLMTE
-288 TDRLQAAVRG
+288 TDELQNAVRG
-298 IADNTRVSVTD
+298 IAEDTRVSVTD
-309 SISTSSWLNS
+309 SISTSSWINS
-319 IITIISIALAVLISW
+319 IITVVSIALAILISW
-334 YTVRSISRPLSRVN
+334 YTVRSISQPLSRVN

-399 ATAAEQSSNV
+399 ATAAEESSNV

-415 SIDEQ
+415 AIDEQ

-434 NSTASEMADGADQAL
+434 NNTASEMADGADQAL
-449 SEIQHSD
+449 QEIQHSD
-456 DEAKRVRQ
+456 DEAKRVRE

-470 ATIESLAKEIKGASE
+470 TTIEGLAREIQRASE

-563 SQRAVTVMNKGREQA
+563 SQRAVSVMNKGREQA

-624 ERLESIVSIAEQTA
+624 
-638 SGSKQT
+638 
-644 AQASNEVAKLADE
+644 
-657 LQDSIKSFRV
+657 

>member
-35 GSSVDK
+35 GSSVDN
-41 LNDEAVPALNQVS
+41 LNDQAVPALNEV
-54 AIKVDILE
+54 AAVKVDILE
-62 LGTVQLETFY
+62 LGSVQLETFY
-72 DETLEQVE
+72 DEKVSQVD
-80 AHEKEFD
+80 AHRKEF
-87 ESNELLF
+87 EASRSSLF
-94 SSLEKLK
+94 SSLNELNR
-101 ELIQGNGQSGQINEL
+101 LIQGAGQGERIEAI
-116 EKDARQ
+116 EKDSQQ
-122 YISLIERLFN
+122 YVDLIDRLFN
-132 QHSEYLE
+132 QQREYLE
-139 LQNVTASQLDE
+139 LQTVTASQLDE

-164 TMDASNNE
+164 TMDMSNND
-172 VISREASNI
+172 VISREASNV

-196 KANKLDSAQIIR
+196 KANKLDSAEVIR
-208 SEIDININSIRP
+208 SEIDINIDSIRP
-220 RLKALDNEATGGSA
+220 RLEALDSEPAGNAET
-234 AMVDDAIAKVRDALD
+234 MVDDAITTVRNALD
-249 SLQGSGSYPDNV
+249 SLQGSGSYPANV
-261 IRRQQLRVDSKDSL
+261 IRRQQLRVDAESSL
-275 DKSEIQLNKLMSE
+275 NSSQTQLNKLMTE
-288 TDRLQAAVRG
+288 ADELQGAVRG
-298 IADNTRVSVTD
+298 IAEDTRVSVTD
-309 SISTSSWLNS
+309 SISTSSWINS
-319 IITIISIALAVLISW
+319 IITIVSIALAILISW
-334 YTVRSISRPLSRVN
+334 YTVRSISQPLSRVN

-415 SIDEQ
+415 AIDEQ

-434 NSTASEMADGADQAL
+434 NNTASEMADGADQAL
-449 SEIQHSD
+449 QEIQHSD
-456 DEAKRVRQ
+456 DEAKRVRE

-470 ATIESLAKEIKGASE
+470 TTIEGLAREIQSASE

-563 SQRAVTVMNKGREQA
+563 SQRAVSVMNKGREQA

-624 ERLESIVSIAEQTA
+624 ERLEAIVSIAEQTA

>member
-72 DETLEQVE
+72 DESLEQVE
-80 AHEKEFD
+80 AHKKEFN
-87 ESNELLF
+87 ESNKLLF
-94 SSLEKLK
+94 ASLDKLK
-101 ELIQGNGQSGQINEL
+101 ELIQGNGQSDEISAL
-116 EKDARQ
+116 EKDSRQ
-122 YISLIERLFN
+122 YIDLIERLFN
-132 QHSEYLE
+132 QHSEYLQ

-208 SEIDININSIRP
+208 SEIDINIDSIRP
-220 RLKALDNEATGGSA
+220 RLESLDNEATGGTE
-234 AMVDDAIAKVRDALD
+234 AMVDDAIGTVRDALD
-249 SLQGSGSYPDNV
+249 SLQGAGSYPDNV
-261 IRRQQLRVDSKDSL
+261 IRRQQLRLDSEDSL

-288 TDRLQAAVRG
+288 ADRLQTAVRG
-298 IADNTRVSVTD
+298 IADGTRVSVTD

-319 IITIISIALAVLISW
+319 IITVISIALAVFISW

-361 RVDYNA
+361 RVDYDA

-415 SIDEQ
+415 AIDEQ

-434 NSTASEMADGADQAL
+434 NNTASEMADGADQAL
-449 SEIQHSD
+449 REIQHSD

-470 ATIESLAKEIKGASE
+470 ATIEGLANEIKGASE

-549 TEEIQDMIESLQND
+549 TEEIQDMIENLQND

-618 TAHDIS
+618 TAQDIS

>member
-13 FAIITLLLLIIS
+13 FAIITLLLLVIS

-35 GSSVDK
+35 GSSVDNV
-41 LNDEAVPALNQVS
+41 NDKAMPALNEVA
-54 AIKVDILE
+54 AIKVDTLE
-62 LGTVQLETFY
+62 LSGLQLETY
-72 DETLEQVE
+72 YAESLSAIESYRG
-80 AHEKEFD
+80 EFD
-87 ESNELLF
+87 TSEESLM
-94 SSLEKLK
+94 SSLEDLQR
-101 ELIQGNGQSGQINEL
+101 LIKGEGQSALINNTE
-116 EKDARQ
+116 AAVTQ
-122 YISLIERLFN
+122 YVDLIDQLFN
-132 QHSEYLE
+132 YQREYLE
-139 LQNVTASQLDE
+139 LRSTTADQLDE
-150 IAFNIDDAAIMLLD
+150 IAFSIDDAAIMLLD
-164 TMDASNNE
+164 TMDMSNNE
-172 VISREASNI
+172 VVAREASNV

-196 KANKLDSAQIIR
+196 KTNDLDSANVIK
-208 SEIDININSIRP
+208 SEIDINIDSIRP
-220 RLKALDNEATGGSA
+220 RLDALDNESTGSA
-234 AMVDDAIAKVRDALD
+234 EQMVDDAVTTVRNAIDQ
-249 SLQGSGSYPDNV
+249 LQGAGSYPDNV
-261 IRRQQLRVDSKDSL
+261 ILRQQRRVDAGQTL
-275 DKSEIQLNKLMSE
+275 DQAQQQSDTLMTQ
-288 TDRLQAAVRG
+288 TDELQTAVRG
-298 IADNTRVSVTD
+298 IAEDSRNSAAD
-309 SISTSSWLNS
+309 SISTSSWINS
-319 IITIISIALAVLISW
+319 IITVISIALAVLISW
-334 YTVRSISRPLSRVN
+334 LTVRSISRPLSRVN
-348 HMLNIMADGNLTE
+348 HMLNIMAEGNLTE
-361 RVDYNA
+361 RVDYDA
-367 QDEFGELASNTN
+367 QDEFGELATNTN

-415 SIDEQ
+415 AIDEQ

-434 NSTASEMADGADQAL
+434 NNTASEMAEGADQAL
-449 SEIQHSD
+449 REIQHSD
-456 DEAKRVRQ
+456 DEAKRVRE

-470 ATIESLAKEIKGASE
+470 STIEQLAHEIQGASQ

-490 SENSKNIGGILDVI
+490 SENSSNIGGILDVI

-549 TEEIQDMIESLQND
+549 TEEIQDMIENLQND
-563 SQRAVTVMNKGREQA
+563 SKRAVEVMNRGREQA

-603 DSSNHIANAAKEQSS
+603 DSSNHIANAAQEQSR

>member
-72 DETLEQVE
+72 DESLEQVE
-80 AHEKEFD
+80 AHKKEFN
-87 ESNELLF
+87 ESNKLLF
-94 SSLEKLK
+94 TSLNKLK
-101 ELIQGNGQSGQINEL
+101 ALIQGNGQSGEINQL
-116 EKDARQ
+116 EKDSRQ
-122 YISLIERLFN
+122 YVDLIERLFS
-132 QHSEYLE
+132 QHSEYLN
-139 LQNVTASQLDE
+139 LQNVTASQLDD

-164 TMDASNNE
+164 TMDASDNE

-196 KANKLDSAQIIR
+196 NASQLDSAEIIH
-208 SEIDININSIRP
+208 SEIDINIDSIRP
-220 RLKALDNEATGGSA
+220 RLQVLDEEPAGAAG
-234 AMVDDAIAKVRDALD
+234 AMVDDAIATVRNALD
-249 SLQGSGSYPDNV
+249 SLQGTGSYTDNV
-261 IRRQQLRVDSKDSL
+261 IRRQKLRLDSEDSL
-275 DKSEIQLNKLMSE
+275 NKSQIQLDALMAE
-288 TDRLQAAVRG
+288 ADRLQTAVRG
-298 IADNTRVSVTD
+298 IANETRVSVTD

-319 IITIISIALAVLISW
+319 IITVISIALAVLISW

-361 RVDYNA
+361 HVNYNA
-367 QDEFGELASNTN
+367 EDEFGELASNTN

-415 SIDEQ
+415 AIDEQ

-434 NSTASEMADGADQAL
+434 NNTASEMADGADQAL
-449 SEIQHSD
+449 REIQHSD

-470 ATIESLAKEIKGASE
+470 TTIEGLASEIKGASE

-549 TEEIQDMIESLQND
+549 TEEIQDMIENLQND

-618 TAHDIS
+618 TAQDIS

-657 LQDSIKSFRV
+657 LQDSIKSFKV

>member
-35 GSSVDK
+35 GSSVDN
-41 LNDEAVPALNQVS
+41 LNDQAVPEINEVAAV
-54 AIKVDILE
+54 KVDILE
-62 LGTVQLETFY
+62 LGSVQLETFY
-72 DETLEQVE
+72 DEKVGEVD
-80 AHEKEFD
+80 AHRKEF
-87 ESNELLF
+87 EASRSSLF
-94 SSLEKLK
+94 SSLNELNR
-101 ELIQGNGQSGQINEL
+101 LIQGAGQGDRIDAI
-116 EKDARQ
+116 EKDSQ
-122 YISLIERLFN
+122 KYVDLIDRLFN
-132 QHSEYLE
+132 QQREYLE
-139 LQNVTASQLDE
+139 LQTTTASQLDE

-164 TMDASNNE
+164 TMDMSNNE
-172 VISREASNI
+172 VISREASNV

-196 KANKLDSAQIIR
+196 KANKLDSAEVIR
-208 SEIDININSIRP
+208 SEIDINIDSIRP
-220 RLKALDNEATGGSA
+220 RLEVLENEATGRTET
-234 AMVDDAIAKVRDALD
+234 MVSDAITTVRNAID
-249 SLQGSGSYPDNV
+249 SLQGNGSYPANV
-261 IRRQQLRVDSKDSL
+261 IRRQQLRVDAENSL
-275 DKSEIQLNKLMSE
+275 NSSQTQLNKLMTE
-288 TDRLQAAVRG
+288 TDELQNAVRG
-298 IADNTRVSVTD
+298 IAEDTRVSVTD
-309 SISTSSWLNS
+309 SISTSSWINS
-319 IITIISIALAVLISW
+319 IITVVSIALAILISW
-334 YTVRSISRPLSRVN
+334 YTVRSISQPLSRVN

-399 ATAAEQSSNV
+399 ATAAEESSNV

-415 SIDEQ
+415 AIDEQ

-434 NSTASEMADGADQAL
+434 NNTASEMADGADQAL
-449 SEIQHSD
+449 QEIQHSD
-456 DEAKRVRQ
+456 DEAKRVRE

-470 ATIESLAKEIKGASE
+470 TTIEGLAREIQSASE

-563 SQRAVTVMNKGREQA
+563 SQRAVSVMNKGREQA

-624 ERLESIVSIAEQTA
+624 ERLEAIVSIAEQTA

>member
-62 LGTVQLETFY
+62 LGNVQLETFY
-72 DETLEQVE
+72 DESLEQVA
-80 AHEKEFD
+80 AHKKEFN
-87 ESNELLF
+87 ESNKLLF
-94 SSLEKLK
+94 SSLDKLK
-101 ELIQGNGQSGQINEL
+101 ELIQGNGQSDEINEL
-116 EKDARQ
+116 EKDSRQ
-122 YISLIERLFN
+122 YISLIDRLFS

-208 SEIDININSIRP
+208 SEIDINIDSIRP
-220 RLKALDNEATGGSA
+220 RLEVLDNEATGGTAS
-234 AMVDDAIAKVRDALD
+234 MVDDAIATVRDALD
-249 SLQGSGSYPDNV
+249 SLQGTGSYPDNV
-261 IRRQQLRVDSKDSL
+261 IRRQQLRVDSEDSL
-275 DKSEIQLNKLMSE
+275 NKSEVQLNKLMAE
-288 TDRLQAAVRG
+288 ADRLQTAVRG
-298 IADNTRVSVTD
+298 IADGTRVSVTD

-319 IITIISIALAVLISW
+319 IITIISIALAVFISW

-361 RVDYNA
+361 RVDYSS

-415 SIDEQ
+415 AIDEQ

-434 NSTASEMADGADQAL
+434 NSTASEMADGAEQAL
-449 SEIQHSD
+449 REIQHSD

-470 ATIESLAKEIKGASE
+470 ATIEGLANEIKGASE

-549 TEEIQDMIESLQND
+549 TEEIQDMIENLQND

-618 TAHDIS
+618 TAQDIS

>member
-13 FAIITLLLLIIS
+13 FAIITLLLLVIS

-35 GSSVDK
+35 GSSVDNV
-41 LNDEAVPALNQVS
+41 NDKAMPALNEVA
-54 AIKVDILE
+54 AIKVDTLE
-62 LGTVQLETFY
+62 LASLQLEAY
-72 DETLEQVE
+72 YAESLSAIDSYRG
-80 AHEKEFD
+80 EFD
-87 ESNELLF
+87 ASRESLLGSLNDLQQLIEGGEL
-94 SSLEKLK
+94 SSLIKDTEASVTQYVD
-101 ELIQGNGQSGQINEL
+101 LIDQ
-116 EKDARQ
+116 
-122 YISLIERLFN
+122 LFN
-132 QHSEYLE
+132 YQREYIELRGTTSE
-139 LQNVTASQLDE
+139 QLDE
-150 IAFNIDDAAIMLLD
+150 IAFSIDDAAIMLLD
-164 TMDASNNE
+164 TMDMSNNE
-172 VISREASNI
+172 VVSREASNI

-196 KANKLDSAQIIR
+196 KVSDLDSANVIK
-208 SEIDININSIRP
+208 SEIDINIDSIRP
-220 RLKALDNEATGGSA
+220 RLEALDNESTGSA
-234 AMVDDAIAKVRDALD
+234 EQMVDDAVTTVRNAIDK
-249 SLQGSGSYPDNV
+249 LQGPGSYPNNV
-261 IRRQQLRVDSKDSL
+261 ILRQQRRVDAGRALEQAQQQSDT
-275 DKSEIQLNKLMSE
+275 LMTQ
-288 TDRLQAAVRG
+288 TDELQTGVRNIAEESRNSAA
-298 IADNTRVSVTD
+298 D
-309 SISTSSWLNS
+309 SISTSSWINS
-319 IITIISIALAVLISW
+319 IITVISIALAVLISW
-334 YTVRSISRPLSRVN
+334 LTVRSISRPLSRVN
-348 HMLNIMADGNLTE
+348 HMLNIMAEGNLTE
-361 RVDYNA
+361 RVDYDA
-367 QDEFGELASNTN
+367 QDEFGELATNTN
-379 KLTGNLRK
+379 KLTVNLRK

-415 SIDEQ
+415 AIEEQ

-434 NSTASEMADGADQAL
+434 NNTASEMADGADQAL
-449 SEIQHSD
+449 REIQHSD

-470 ATIESLAKEIKGASE
+470 STIEQLAHEIQGASQ

-490 SENSKNIGGILDVI
+490 SENSSNIGGILDVI

-549 TEEIQDMIESLQND
+549 TEEIQDMIESLQTD
-563 SQRAVTVMNKGREQA
+563 SKRAVEVMNRGREQA

-603 DSSNHIANAAKEQSS
+603 DSSNHIANAAQEQSR

>member
-35 GSSVDK
+35 GSSVDN
-41 LNDEAVPALNQVS
+41 LNDQAVPALNEV
-54 AIKVDILE
+54 AAVKVDILE
-62 LGTVQLETFY
+62 LGSVQLETFY
-72 DETLEQVE
+72 DEKVGEVD
-80 AHEKEFD
+80 AHRKEF
-87 ESNELLF
+87 EASRSSLF
-94 SSLEKLK
+94 SSLNELNR
-101 ELIQGNGQSGQINEL
+101 LIQGAGQGDRIDAI
-116 EKDARQ
+116 EKDSQ
-122 YISLIERLFN
+122 KYVDLIDRLFN
-132 QHSEYLE
+132 QQREYLE
-139 LQNVTASQLDE
+139 LQTTTASQLDE

-164 TMDASNNE
+164 TMDMSNNE
-172 VISREASNI
+172 VISREASNV

-196 KANKLDSAQIIR
+196 KANKLDSAEVIR
-208 SEIDININSIRP
+208 SEIDINIDSIRP
-220 RLKALDNEATGGSA
+220 RLEVLENEATGRTET
-234 AMVDDAIAKVRDALD
+234 MVSDAITTVRNAID
-249 SLQGSGSYPDNV
+249 SLQGNGSYPANV
-261 IRRQQLRVDSKDSL
+261 IRRQQLRVDAENSL
-275 DKSEIQLNKLMSE
+275 NSSQTQLNKLMTE
-288 TDRLQAAVRG
+288 TDELQNAVRG
-298 IADNTRVSVTD
+298 IAEDTRVSVTD
-309 SISTSSWLNS
+309 SISTSSWINS
-319 IITIISIALAVLISW
+319 IITVVSIALAILISW
-334 YTVRSISRPLSRVN
+334 YTVRSISQPLSRVN

-379 KLTGNLRK
+379 KLTGNSRK

-399 ATAAEQSSNV
+399 ATAAEESSNV

-415 SIDEQ
+415 AIDEQ

-434 NSTASEMADGADQAL
+434 NNTASEMADGADQAL
-449 SEIQHSD
+449 QEIQHSD
-456 DEAKRVRQ
+456 DEAKRVRE

-470 ATIESLAKEIKGASE
+470 TTIEGLAREIQSASE

-563 SQRAVTVMNKGREQA
+563 SQRAVSVMNKGREQA

-624 ERLESIVSIAEQTA
+624 ERLEAIVSIAEQTA

>member
-62 LGTVQLETFY
+62 LGNVQLETFY
-72 DETLEQVE
+72 DESLEQVA
-80 AHEKEFD
+80 AHKKEFN
-87 ESNELLF
+87 ESNKLLF
-94 SSLEKLK
+94 SSLDKLK
-101 ELIQGNGQSGQINEL
+101 ELIQGNGQSDEINEL
-116 EKDARQ
+116 EKDSRQ
-122 YISLIERLFN
+122 YISLIDRLFS

-196 KANKLDSAQIIR
+196 KANKLSSAEIIR
-208 SEIDININSIRP
+208 SEIDINIDSIRP
-220 RLKALDNEATGGSA
+220 RLEALDNEATGGTEA
-234 AMVDDAIAKVRDALD
+234 IVDDAIATVRDALD
-249 SLQGSGSYPDNV
+249 SLQGAGSYPDNV
-261 IRRQQLRVDSKDSL
+261 IRRQQLRVDSEDTL
-275 DKSEIQLNKLMSE
+275 NNSEVQLNKLMTE
-288 TDRLQAAVRG
+288 ADRLQTAVRG
-298 IADNTRVSVTD
+298 IADGTRVSVTD

-319 IITIISIALAVLISW
+319 IITIISIALAVFISW

-361 RVDYNA
+361 RVDYSS

-415 SIDEQ
+415 AIDEQ

-449 SEIQHSD
+449 REIQHSD

-470 ATIESLAKEIKGASE
+470 ATIEGLANEIKGASE

-549 TEEIQDMIESLQND
+549 TEEIQDMIENLQND

-591 LQSITESVHQAS
+591 LKSITESVHQAS

-618 TAHDIS
+618 TAQDIS

>member
-13 FAIITLLLLIIS
+13 FAIITLLLLVIS

-35 GSSVDK
+35 GSSVDNV
-41 LNDEAVPALNQVS
+41 NDKAMPALNEVA
-54 AIKVDILE
+54 AIKVDTLE
-62 LGTVQLETFY
+62 LSGLQLETY
-72 DETLEQVE
+72 YAESLSAIESYRG
-80 AHEKEFD
+80 EFD
-87 ESNELLF
+87 TSEESLM
-94 SSLEKLK
+94 SSLEDLQQLVKG
-101 ELIQGNGQSGQINEL
+101 EGQS
-116 EKDARQ
+116 
-122 YISLIERLFN
+122 SLINGTESSVTQYVDLIDQLFN
-132 QHSEYLE
+132 YQREYLE
-139 LQNVTASQLDE
+139 LRGTTADQLDE
-150 IAFNIDDAAIMLLD
+150 IAFSIDDAAIMLLD
-164 TMDASNNE
+164 TMDMSNNE
-172 VISREASNI
+172 VVAREASNV

-196 KANKLDSAQIIR
+196 KTNDLDSANVIK
-208 SEIDININSIRP
+208 SEIDINIDSIRP
-220 RLKALDNEATGGSA
+220 RLEALDNESTGSA
-234 AMVDDAIAKVRDALD
+234 EQMVDDAVTTVRNAIDQ
-249 SLQGSGSYPDNV
+249 LQGSGSYPNNV
-261 IRRQQLRVDSKDSL
+261 ILRQQRRVDAGQALEQAQQQSDT
-275 DKSEIQLNKLMSE
+275 LMTQ
-288 TDRLQAAVRG
+288 TDELQTAVRG
-298 IADNTRVSVTD
+298 IAEDSRNSAAD
-309 SISTSSWLNS
+309 SISTSSWINS
-319 IITIISIALAVLISW
+319 IITVISIALAVLISW
-334 YTVRSISRPLSRVN
+334 LTVRSISRPLSRVN
-348 HMLNIMADGNLTE
+348 HMLNIMAEGNLTE
-361 RVDYNA
+361 RVDYDA
-367 QDEFGELASNTN
+367 QDEFGELATNTN

-415 SIDEQ
+415 AIDEQ

-434 NSTASEMADGADQAL
+434 NNTASEMAEGADQAL
-449 SEIQHSD
+449 REIQHSD
-456 DEAKRVRQ
+456 DEAKRVRE

-470 ATIESLAKEIKGASE
+470 STIEQLAHEIQGASQ

-490 SENSKNIGGILDVI
+490 SENSSNIGGILDVI

-549 TEEIQDMIESLQND
+549 TEEIQDMIENLQND
-563 SQRAVTVMNKGREQA
+563 SKRAVEVMNRGREQA
-578 ELSVQQSDEAAQA
+578 ELSVHQSDEAAQA

-603 DSSNHIANAAKEQSS
+603 DSSNHIANAAQEQSR